1 MSSECLKE
9 GMQNGTENVHITNRP
24 NKNHNH
30 NHHRKAKVPNDGNIK
45 LALPLLRFD

>member
-9 GMQNGTENVHITNRP
+9 GIQNGNENVH
-24 NKNHNH
+24 NHNH

-45 LALPLLRFD
+45 LALPLLHFD